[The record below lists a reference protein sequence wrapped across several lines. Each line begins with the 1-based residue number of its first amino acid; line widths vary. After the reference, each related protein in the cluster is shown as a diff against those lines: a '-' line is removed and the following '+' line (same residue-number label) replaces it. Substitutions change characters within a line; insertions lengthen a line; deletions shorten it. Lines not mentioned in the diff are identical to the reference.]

1 MLTAV
6 RNYTARLSLDFS
18 QSANDYSFEIN
29 APQACYDAAGLTLNT
44 LPDLS
49 LQILYTQ
56 DLQLFTL
63 LLQSFKSQLNLSGS
77 LLLSYMKPLFELM
90 AESAN
95 KTIPEVKQQN
105 YQTWPGKPYP
115 LGSTYDG
122 KGINFALFSENATA
136 VYLCLFNKPNEPEHA
151 CIKLREQT
159 DHVWHIYIPGL
170 KPGQLYGYRV
180 DGPHEPENGLRFNP
194 HKVLIDPYAK
204 AINGKIE
211 WSKAIFG
218 YPIENPE
225 EDRDLL
231 LDDEDSAEGMNKSIV
246 HESKFDW
253 EGVEKPDI
261 PLHKTIIYEV
271 HVKGFTAQH
280 PDIPKKL
287 RGTYKG
293 MAQPQV
299 IEYFKKLGI
308 TAVELLP
315 VHHFVNDNTLIDKG
329 LSNYWGYNS
338 IGFFAPYSE
347 YSSSGSM
354 GQQVTEFKEM
364 VKAYHQAG
372 IEIILDVVYNHT
384 AEGNHFGPTLSFKGI
399 DNAAYYRLVEGDRR
413 YYMDYTGTGNS
424 LNMLNARSLQ
434 LVMDSLR
441 YWVTEM
447 HVDGFR
453 FDLASTLARGLH
465 EVGKLSTFLDTI
477 HQDPIV
483 SQVKLIAEPWDVGEG
498 GYQVGNFPVQWGEW
512 NGKYRDSVR
521 RFWRG
526 DESQVAEMA
535 NRLSGSSDLYESN
548 GRKPTASIN
557 FITAHDGFT
566 LHDLVS
572 YNEKH
577 NEDNK
582 EDNNDGESHNLSWNC
597 GVEGPTD
604 DPEIIELRE
613 RQKRNFMSTLICSQ
627 GIPMISM
634 GDEYGRTQ
642 HGNNNV
648 YCQDNEISW
657 FNWEWTQRQQD
668 FYDFTRRLIE
678 IRASSPVMRRRR
690 FFLGRRVHGVGVK
703 DIRWLRTDG
712 KDMTDEEWTSSYV
725 RCLGMQLNGQAME
738 EYDEQGNRITD
749 DVYLLLV
756 NSYWE
761 DLPFKFPR
769 RLRNDHWEVLIDTH
783 HPERMEKDQLVSKKL
798 VLHSRTLLLLRKKG
812 PEGED

>member
-1 MLTAV
+1 MQQTIQA
-6 RNYTARLSLDFS
+6 DFPYLKN
-18 QSANDYSFEIN
+18 QE
-29 APQACYDAAGLTLNT
+29 
-44 LPDLS
+44 
-49 LQILYTQ
+49 
-56 DLQLFTL
+56 
-63 LLQSFKSQLNLSGS
+63 
-77 LLLSYMKPLFELM
+77 
-90 AESAN
+90 
-95 KTIPEVKQQN
+95 
-105 YQTWPGKPYP
+105 YQPWPGKPYP
-115 LGSTYDG
+115 LGATYDG
-122 KGINFALFSENATA
+122 EGVNFAIFSENATA
-136 VYLCLFNKPNEPEHA
+136 VYLCLFNAAEDEAEHA
-151 CIKLREQT
+151 CIQLREQT
-159 DHVWHIYIPGL
+159 DHVWHIYFPGM
-170 KPGQLYGYRV
+170 KPGQLYGYRI
-180 DGPHEPENGLRFNP
+180 DGPYAPELGMRFNP
-194 HKVLIDPYAK
+194 HKLLIDPYAK
-204 AINGKIE
+204 AINGPIK
-211 WSKAIFG
+211 WSSAIFG
-218 YPIENPE
+218 YPLSSQE
-225 EDRDLL
+225 EDRDLIQ
-231 LDDEDSAEGMNKSIV
+231 DTEDSASGMNKSIV
-246 HESKFDW
+246 IEHEFDW
-253 EGVEKPDI
+253 EGVEKPNTA
-261 PLHKTIIYEV
+261 LHKTIIYEV

-280 PDIPKKL
+280 PDIDPKL
-287 RGTYKG
+287 RGTYRG

-299 IEYFKKLGI
+299 IEYFKKLGV
-308 TAVELLP
+308 TAIELLP
-315 VHHFVNDNTLIDKG
+315 VHHFVNDSVLVDKG

-347 YSSSGSM
+347 YSSSGRM
-354 GQQVTEFKEM
+354 GEQITEFKEM

-372 IEIILDVVYNHT
+372 IEVILDVVYNHT
-384 AEGNHFGPTLSFKGI
+384 AEGNHYGPTLSFKGI
-399 DNAAYYRLVEGDRR
+399 DNSVYYRLVEDNKR

-424 LNMLNARSLQ
+424 LNMVNARSLQ

-447 HVDGFR
+447 QVDGFR

-521 RFWRG
+521 RFWKG
-526 DESQVAEMA
+526 DESQVGELA
-535 NRLSGSSDLYESN
+535 NRLSGSSDLYEDT

-577 NEDNK
+577 NEENQ
-582 EDNNDGESHNLSWNC
+582 EGNRDGESHNLSWNC

-604 DPEIIELRE
+604 DPDIIELRE
-613 RQKRNFMSTLICSQ
+613 RQKRNFMATLIFSQ

-657 FNWEWTQRQQD
+657 FDWEWDKRQQA
-668 FYDFTRRLIE
+668 FCDFTRTLVA
-678 IRASSPVMRRRR
+678 IRTASPVMRRRR
-690 FFLGRRVHGVGVK
+690 FFLGRKIHGSGVK

-712 KDMTDEEWTSSYV
+712 KDMTNKDWSSSYV
-725 RCLGMQLNGQAME
+725 RCLGMQLNGKAME
-738 EYDEQGNRITD
+738 EYDEKGNPITD

-761 DLPFKFPR
+761 DVPFTFPR
-769 RLRNDHWEVLIDTH
+769 RLRNAHWEVLVDTYQ
-783 HPERMEKDQLVSKKL
+783 PERMLEDKLVSKEL
-798 VLHSRTLLLLRKKG
+798 VLHSRSLFLLKKKDMRKRKRKKS
-812 PEGED
+812 